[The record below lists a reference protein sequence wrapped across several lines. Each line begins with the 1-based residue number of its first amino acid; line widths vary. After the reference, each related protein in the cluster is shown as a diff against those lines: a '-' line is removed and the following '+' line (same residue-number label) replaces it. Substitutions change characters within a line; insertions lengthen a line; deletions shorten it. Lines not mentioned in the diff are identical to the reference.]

1 MRRTGI
7 ETLLIGLTVLALSA
21 GVVAGML
28 ATRLPVT
35 TTTAG
40 AGPGPG
46 DALCEQLQLD
56 AHQREQMREIWEGV
70 KSRARDSYNDAQD
83 LQHQRDQAILG
94 MLSDEQKA
102 KFEKLS
108 KDFADRYASLAE
120 DRKKIFDEAVEKTRK
135 MLNDQQRRQYDEIL
149 RDRMGHGLAPGAPAS
164 EH

>member
-1 MRRTGI
+1 MKRTRI
-7 ETLLIGLTVLALSA
+7 EILLIGLTVLALSA

-35 TTTAG
+35 TTA

-46 DALCEQLQLD
+46 DALCDQLQLD

-70 KSRARDSYNDAQD
+70 KSKARDSYNDAQD

-108 KDFADRYASLAE
+108 KDFADRYASLA
-120 DRKKIFDEAVEKTRK
+120 DARKKIFDEAVEKTRK
-135 MLNDQQRRQYDEIL
+135 MLTDQQRKQYDEIL
-149 RDRMGHGLAPGAPAS
+149 RDRMGHGLSPGAS
-164 EH
+164 HE